1 MANIYLKHSSALK
14 EASFL
19 WEKIRSFFFLGL
31 FFEIVK
37 SVLHDKKF
45 LRRKIN
51 MVLLTITT
59 KLV

>member
-1 MANIYLKHSSALK
+1 MGENKKL
-14 EASFL
+14 
-19 WEKIRSFFFLGL
+19 FFLGL

-37 SVLHDKKF
+37 SVSHDKKF

>member
-1 MANIYLKHSSALK
+1 MGENRKL
-14 EASFL
+14 
-19 WEKIRSFFFLGL
+19 FFRFV
-31 FFEIVK
+31 FEIVK
-37 SVLHDKKF
+37 SVSRDKKF

>member
-1 MANIYLKHSSALK
+1 MGENKKL
-14 EASFL
+14 
-19 WEKIRSFFFLGL
+19 FFLGL

-37 SVLHDKKF
+37 SVSHDKKF

-59 KLV
+59 KVV